1 LILRTISQSHD
12 QGVHQIDL
20 SQEFV
25 RKWRAKQTLWRFLIR
40 NPENLQ
46 LLNPMKG
53 TDALGPEIETEIII
67 LDRERGI
74 RTETEVARGM
84 LMLRLGLGE
93 NEESMIVINLE
104 ISRETILK
112 EE

>member
-1 LILRTISQSHD
+1 LILRTINQSHD

-25 RKWRAKQTLWRFLIR
+25 RRAKQTLWRFLIR

-67 LDRERGI
+67 LDHERGI
-74 RTETEVARGM
+74 RTETEVARGV